1 MTGRWSVPSAGSS
14 CFLSLCRTII
24 REPYSGSQRIVWSS
38 VRTLSEDVMANS
50 TLQNLKDS
58 AFVRTDPQLSVR
70 IGKYILDLPREPFT
84 VYDPTSGEGDFF
96 CACAHPPSA
105 RY

>member
-1 MTGRWSVPSAGSS
+1 MFSGQCRTGRWNTPSARSS
-14 CFLSLCRTII
+14 CFLSLSHTSI
-24 REPYSGSQRIVWSS
+24 REPYWGSQRMVWGS
-38 VRTLSEDVMANS
+38 VMTHSEDVMANS

-58 AFVRTDPQLSVR
+58 AFVRTDPQLAVR

-96 CACAHPPSA
+96 
-105 RY
+105 Y